1 MKKRL
6 GFLFAAFLAV
16 FSLAACG
23 PGELPELQL
32 VYSGNPL
39 SLVKTDTSIGTGAEA
54 VSGKAARI
62 KYAGWLYNDKASD
75 FKGTQ
80 FDAGAFHYT
89 VGNVG
94 PGGVIVGFDE
104 GVTGMKVGGK
114 RTVLIPSS
122 MGYGANGN
130 PPSIPPNA
138 GLVFEL
144 ELLEVC
150 DTLDA
155 CKD

>member
-6 GFLFAAFLAV
+6 ALLFAAFLAV

-32 VYSGNPL
+32 VYSGNPS
-39 SLVKTDTSIGTGAEA
+39 SLVKTDQSIGSGAEA
-54 VSGKAARI
+54 VSGKYARVS
-62 KYAGWLYNDKASD
+62 YSGWLYNDKATD

-80 FDAGAFHYT
+80 FDSGTFSYK
-89 VGNVG
+89 VGSS
-94 PGGVIVGFDE
+94 GVIPGFDQ

-122 MGYGANGN
+122 LGYGSAGN

-138 GLVFEL
+138 GLVFEIM
-144 ELLEVC
+144 LLEVC
-150 DTLDA
+150 DTQDA